1 MFLKEQGYVV
11 KKNVLHQDNQSA
23 MKIILN
29 GKRSS
34 GAKTKHMDNRFFWI
48 KDRLK
53 SEGIE
58 VKYCPTAKMIADFF
72 TKPLQ
77 GRLFRKLQDVVMG
90 YKHIDELWEDDD
102 EESTAEER
110 VGKQEENG
118 KKEQKDAT
126 IDNPVILNKIADDV
140 TEEKKHVTWAEKIAQ
155 LKKIPRRG
163 KGKSLILLKQS
174 KL

>member
-1 MFLKEQGYVV
+1 
-11 KKNVLHQDNQSA
+11 
-23 MKIILN
+23 
-29 GKRSS
+29 
-34 GAKTKHMDNRFFWI
+34 
-48 KDRLK
+48 
-53 SEGIE
+53 
-58 VKYCPTAKMIADFF
+58 
-72 TKPLQ
+72 
-77 GRLFRKLQDVVMG
+77 MG
-90 YKHIDELWEDDD
+90 YKHINQLWEDDD
-102 EESTAEER
+102 EESTANER

-126 IDNPVILNKIADDV
+126 IDNPVILDKIVDDV